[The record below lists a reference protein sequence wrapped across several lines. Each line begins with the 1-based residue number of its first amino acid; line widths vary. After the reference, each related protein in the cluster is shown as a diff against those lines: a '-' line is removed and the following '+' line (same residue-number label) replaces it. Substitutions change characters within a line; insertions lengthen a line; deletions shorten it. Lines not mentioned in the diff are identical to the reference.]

1 MPPEFLSIAIRFA
14 LYANLM
20 ALFGLPTF
28 ALYTPATASR
38 TLALPNRT
46 LAILA
51 VSALLL
57 SAASIVIMSASMSGV
72 AVLDVTRS
80 SITAMIFET
89 PMGAAWRVRV
99 VALAAALFLVPTMSA
114 RRSASNLALVAASG
128 VALASLAWTGHGAAG
143 EGGAGSLQLLGDIVH
158 LLAAGAWFGALLA
171 LWARLARI
179 STRSTLEDI
188 ETVQSALRRFAV
200 AGSIIV
206 GLLIIT
212 GLVSGSALVGPAHV
226 ISLAETLYGRLL
238 VFKLALFAVM
248 LALAATNRFQLTPE
262 LARAMSGGNK
272 PGAIVARLRWSI
284 AIETMLAASILG
296 TVAWLGTLAPP
307 MAG

>member
-20 ALFGLPTF
+20 ALFGLPML
-28 ALYTPATASR
+28 ALYTAATASR

-46 LAILA
+46 LAVLA
-51 VSALLL
+51 ISALLL

-72 AVLDVTRS
+72 SILDVTRS

-99 VALAAALFLVPTMSA
+99 GAISAAFLIAAKGPARHSA
-114 RRSASNLALVAASG
+114 AHLALVLVSG
-128 VALASLAWTGHGAAG
+128 AGLASLAWTGHGAAG
-143 EGGAGSLQLLGDIVH
+143 EGTAGSFQLVADVVH

-171 LWARLARI
+171 LGAALARI

-188 ETVQSALRRFAV
+188 GTMQSALQRFAV

-206 GLLIIT
+206 GLLIVT
-212 GLVSGSALVGPAHV
+212 GLVNGWALVGPAHV
-226 ISLAETLYGRLL
+226 IGLAETPYGRLL
-238 VFKLALFAVM
+238 VFKLALFAAM
-248 LALAATNRFQLTPE
+248 LVLAATNRFLLTPT
-262 LARAMSGGNK
+262 LARATDLGHFSPVVVVK
-272 PGAIVARLRWSI
+272 LRWSI
-284 AIETMLAASILG
+284 AIETILAVSILA
-296 TVAWLGTLAPP
+296 TVAWLGTHAPP
-307 MAG
+307 MAA